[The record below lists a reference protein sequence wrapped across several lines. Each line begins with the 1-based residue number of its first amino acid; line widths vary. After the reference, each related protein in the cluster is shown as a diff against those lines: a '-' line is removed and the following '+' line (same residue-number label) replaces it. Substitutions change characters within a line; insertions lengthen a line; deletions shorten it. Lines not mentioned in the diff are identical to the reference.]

1 MIDQYSNYHLLQVK
15 EIILLCKS
23 KQKQLLYNHFFVIV
37 LSSLTIILADLKK
50 CKKKILKKNFLI
62 HTLKQKNHP
71 EFEYRINTLTFLT
84 LHCNIFFHKK
94 LFADKKLP
102 RFSALPANLLYPPIF
117 LILFKKIMKKFYY
130 YYLQ

>member
-50 CKKKILKKNFLI
+50 CKKKFLKKRFLI

-102 RFSALPANLLYPPIF
+102 LFSLPSRPTCYTPLFFLYYS
-117 LILFKKIMKKFYY
+117 KK
-130 YYLQ
+130 

>member
-1 MIDQYSNYHLLQVK
+1 MIDQYSNYHLLHSTILQVK
-15 EIILLCKS
+15 EIILLCKR

-50 CKKKILKKNFLI
+50 CKKKFLKKIFNT

-102 RFSALPANLLYPPIF
+102 LFSALPANLLYPLFF
-117 LILFKKIMKKFYY
+117 LYSSKK
-130 YYLQ
+130 

>member
-1 MIDQYSNYHLLQVK
+1 MQ
-15 EIILLCKS
+15 
-23 KQKQLLYNHFFVIV
+23 
-37 LSSLTIILADLKK
+37 
-50 CKKKILKKNFLI
+50 KKILKKNFLI

-117 LILFKKIMKKFYY
+117 LIFFKIRETEFIIYVPVPFCETPYKRF
-130 YYLQ
+130 